1 MTATAPVL
9 EKQGHGLG
17 EDQGHDQNLSEDQRQ
32 REGQREGRR
41 EGRREGQPVGQRDG
55 EAVAASPGA
64 ADAVATVAAA
74 APSAATAAP
83 TSSEV
88 PVQRWKRG
96 AVTQTTDFVTEQVPV
111 ALVYHGVPHVV
122 MLASPADLEDYAVGF
137 TVSEGLASPSEIQSV
152 EVDLLAESIEVK
164 IGIAGERF
172 SELLRRRRNLTGRS
186 GCGLCGAETVEEAI
200 RPAVQVTSGLKVSSA
215 DLHAALIQLE
225 SLQPVNARTG
235 SIHAAA
241 WVVPGKGIQFVR
253 EDVGRHN
260 ALDKVIGALVR
271 TGTDV
276 TAGYAVITSRA
287 SFEMVQKA
295 AAAGISFLV
304 AVSAPTGL
312 AIRMAEQTGLTLVG
326 FARRDQH
333 VVYAHPERLQ

>member
-1 MTATAPVL
+1 MSEPASALTSGAPV
-9 EKQGHGLG
+9 
-17 EDQGHDQNLSEDQRQ
+17 
-32 REGQREGRR
+32 
-41 EGRREGQPVGQRDG
+41 PAG
-55 EAVAASPGA
+55 EAVVMAPKTAESR
-64 ADAVATVAAA
+64 
-74 APSAATAAP
+74 PSAAGTAV
-83 TSSEV
+83 EV
-88 PVQRWKRG
+88 PVQRWKQG
-96 AVTQTTDFVTEQVPV
+96 CITGTTDFVTEEVPV

-122 MLASPADLEDYAVGF
+122 MLATPADLEDYAVGF
-137 TVSEGLASPSEIQSV
+137 TVSEGLVGDPREIQSV
-152 EVDLLAESIEVK
+152 EVERLAESIEVK

-200 RPAVQVTSGLKVSSA
+200 RPPVKVANGPKVSAA

-241 WVVPGKGIQFVR
+241 WAVPGKGIQLVR

-271 TGTDV
+271 AGADV
-276 TAGYAVITSRA
+276 GAGYAVITSRA

-295 AAAGISFLV
+295 AAAGITFMV

>member
-1 MTATAPVL
+1 MSEPAPVL
-9 EKQGHGLG
+9 KN
-17 EDQGHDQNLSEDQRQ
+17 DTS
-32 REGQREGRR
+32 
-41 EGRREGQPVGQRDG
+41 
-55 EAVAASPGA
+55 
-64 ADAVATVAAA
+64 
-74 APSAATAAP
+74 AP
-83 TSSEV
+83 TSAEV
-88 PVQRWKRG
+88 PVQRWKNG
-96 AVTQTTDFVTEQVPV
+96 QLTHTTDFVTEEMPV

-137 TVSEGLASPSEIQSV
+137 TVSEGLVGSPSEIQSV
-152 EVDLLAESIEVK
+152 EVERAAESIEVR

-200 RPAVQVTSGLKVSSA
+200 RPPVQVASGLTVTSA
-215 DLHAALIQLE
+215 DMHAALVQLE
-225 SLQPVNARTG
+225 SLQPINARTG

-271 TGTDV
+271 SGSDV
-276 TAGYAVITSRA
+276 AAGYAVITSRA

-295 AAAGISFLV
+295 AAAGITFMV
-304 AVSAPTGL
+304 AVSAPTAL

-333 VVYAHPERLQ
+333 VVYAHPERLT

>member
-1 MTATAPVL
+1 MTEPAPVL
-9 EKQGHGLG
+9 
-17 EDQGHDQNLSEDQRQ
+17 QNDTS
-32 REGQREGRR
+32 
-41 EGRREGQPVGQRDG
+41 
-55 EAVAASPGA
+55 
-64 ADAVATVAAA
+64 
-74 APSAATAAP
+74 AP
-83 TSSEV
+83 TSAEV
-88 PVQRWKRG
+88 SVQRWKNGQLTR
-96 AVTQTTDFVTEQVPV
+96 TTDFVTEEVPV

-137 TVSEGLASPSEIQSV
+137 TVSEGLVGSPSEIQSV
-152 EVDLLAESIEVK
+152 EVERAAESIEVR

-200 RPAVQVTSGLKVSSA
+200 RPPVQVAKGPTVTSA
-215 DLHAALIQLE
+215 DMHSALVQLE
-225 SLQPVNARTG
+225 SLQPINSRTG

-241 WVVPGKGIQFVR
+241 WVVPGKGIQLVR

-271 TGTDV
+271 GSFHV
-276 TAGYAVITSRA
+276 GAGYAVITSRA

-295 AAAGISFLV
+295 AAAGITFMV
-304 AVSAPTGL
+304 AVSAPTAL

-333 VVYAHPERLQ
+333 VVYAHPERLT

>member
-1 MTATAPVL
+1 MTMMPAIAEAPESAGDTAP
-9 EKQGHGLG
+9 
-17 EDQGHDQNLSEDQRQ
+17 
-32 REGQREGRR
+32 
-41 EGRREGQPVGQRDG
+41 
-55 EAVAASPGA
+55 AVPLAGA
-64 ADAVATVAAA
+64 PAQT
-74 APSAATAAP
+74 T
-83 TSSEV
+83 SEV
-88 PVQRWKRG
+88 PVQRWKGG
-96 AVTQTTDFVTEQVPV
+96 AVTRTTDFVTEEVPV

-122 MLASPADLEDYAVGF
+122 MLATPADLEDYAVGF
-137 TVSEGLASPSEIQSV
+137 TVSEGLVADPREIQSV
-152 EVDLLAESIEVK
+152 EVEKLADSIEVK

-200 RPAVQVTSGLKVSSA
+200 RPPVKVASGLRVSAA

-235 SIHAAA
+235 SIHAVA
-241 WVVPGKGIQFVR
+241 WVVPDKGIQFVR

-295 AAAGISFLV
+295 AAAGITFMV
-304 AVSAPTGL
+304 AVSAPTAM
-312 AIRMAEQTGLTLVG
+312 AIRMAEQAGLTLVG

-333 VVYAHPERLQ
+333 VVYAHPERLM

>member
-1 MTATAPVL
+1 MPSHEPASLP
-9 EKQGHGLG
+9 
-17 EDQGHDQNLSEDQRQ
+17 QNGTS
-32 REGQREGRR
+32 
-41 EGRREGQPVGQRDG
+41 
-55 EAVAASPGA
+55 
-64 ADAVATVAAA
+64 
-74 APSAATAAP
+74 AP
-83 TSSEV
+83 TSAEV
-88 PVQRWKRG
+88 TVQRWKAGELTR
-96 AVTQTTDFVTEQVPV
+96 ATDFVTEEVPV

-137 TVSEGLASPSEIQSV
+137 TVSEGLVGHPGEIQSV
-152 EVDLLAESIEVK
+152 EVERGAESIEVR

-200 RPAVQVTSGLKVSSA
+200 RPPVQVATGPTVTAA
-215 DLHAALIQLE
+215 DLHAALLQLE
-225 SLQPVNARTG
+225 SLQPINARTG

-241 WVVPGKGIQFVR
+241 WALPGKGIQFVR

-271 TGTDV
+271 SGTDV
-276 TAGYAVITSRA
+276 TTGYAVITSRA

-295 AAAGISFLV
+295 AAAGITCMV
-304 AVSAPTGL
+304 AVSAPTAL

-326 FARRDQH
+326 FARRDRH
-333 VVYAHPERLQ
+333 VIYAHPHRLAESLHQATDKI